1 MLDKLAPGNHLC
13 LLYDSLDDWLRVI
26 PPLIKSGIRK
36 NHKILYVSSDNTREE
51 LASLFSSSGL
61 DTEALVQS
69 GQVVI
74 MEAGQAY
81 TPDGVFDT
89 ERTSTR
95 LALEADE
102 AVKQGYQGLI
112 ATGEM
117 SWTLKG
123 ISSSKRFNE
132 YESRLNSALSPDS
145 SCITV
150 CQYDLRSFPPESI
163 REIIRTHP
171 KIIFGGRV
179 LDNCYYIPPSEYLDD
194 ARVDS
199 EVKHWLEHLVDIR
212 ARQADLEESE
222 ALYRTMVDMSS
233 EVGESILML
242 QDTDNREGVITFAS
256 PQFYRMTGCKKE
268 DLLEMSFFDLLM
280 PEEREASIDRHR
292 RKMQG
297 ESLPELH
304 EMTIIRKDGSQIP
317 VEFTSASTKYH
328 GKTANIAYIRDIT
341 ERKKAEEELKL
352 ERDRAKTY
360 LDVAA
365 IMIVALDVN
374 QRVSLVNRKGCQ
386 VLGYS
391 PEEIIGKKWTDS
403 FIPAENR
410 EEVNAVFSQQL
421 FSGVK
426 EPAGNQYENHVL
438 TKNGQIRTIEWYN
451 GILKDAEGNVVGG
464 IASGRDVTELRKA
477 ERALEMY
484 REHLEELVGERTL
497 KLEAEIA
504 NRQKAEEEMKEL
516 WQKEA
521 DLRNQ
526 LEEQMKERAR
536 FMRAMAHEMKTPI
549 AALLASSDLITENLS
564 LQQISKVVK
573 EINRGAV
580 DLNKRVNE
588 LFDFTKGEIG
598 MLYLR
603 ETDIKPGALFSE
615 VLASF
620 TALAKQ
626 KNITLQGQWANDLPI
641 IRADRQ
647 RIIQVLDNLL
657 NNAIRHTSHN
667 GTITLRATVKEQA
680 FLIQVEDN
688 GSGIP
693 KESLEEIFQPY
704 HKANSINGQYEGM
717 GLGLA
722 LSRMFTELHSGHIWA
737 ESTEGRGSTFNVT
750 LPLRKN
756 LELND

>member
-1 MLDKLAPGNHLC
+1 
-13 LLYDSLDDWLRVI
+13 
-26 PPLIKSGIRK
+26 
-36 NHKILYVSSDNTREE
+36 
-51 LASLFSSSGL
+51 
-61 DTEALVQS
+61 
-69 GQVVI
+69 
-74 MEAGQAY
+74 
-81 TPDGVFDT
+81 
-89 ERTSTR
+89 
-95 LALEADE
+95 
-102 AVKQGYQGLI
+102 
-112 ATGEM
+112 
-117 SWTLKG
+117 
-123 ISSSKRFNE
+123 
-132 YESRLNSALSPDS
+132 
-145 SCITV
+145 
-150 CQYDLRSFPPESI
+150 
-163 REIIRTHP
+163 
-171 KIIFGGRV
+171 
-179 LDNCYYIPPSEYLDD
+179 
-194 ARVDS
+194 
-199 EVKHWLEHLVDIR
+199 
-212 ARQADLEESE
+212 
-222 ALYRTMVDMSS
+222 
-233 EVGESILML
+233 
-242 QDTDNREGVITFAS
+242 
-256 PQFYRMTGCKKE
+256 
-268 DLLEMSFFDLLM
+268 
-280 PEEREASIDRHR
+280 
-292 RKMQG
+292 
-297 ESLPELH
+297 
-304 EMTIIRKDGSQIP
+304 
-317 VEFTSASTKYH
+317 
-328 GKTANIAYIRDIT
+328 
-341 ERKKAEEELKL
+341 
-352 ERDRAKTY
+352 
-360 LDVAA
+360 
-365 IMIVALDVN
+365 MIVALDVN
-374 QRVSLVNRKGCQ
+374 QRVSLVNRKGCL
-386 VLGYS
+386 VLGYNQ
-391 PEEIIGKKWTDS
+391 EEIIGKKWSDS
-403 FIPAENR
+403 FIPAGDQ
-410 EEVNAVFSQQL
+410 EEVNTVFSEL
-421 FSGVK
+421 LNGEE
-426 EPAGNQYENHVL
+426 EPAGYHENHVL
-438 TKNGQIRTIEWYN
+438 TKNGQIRTIEWNN
-451 GILKDAEGNVVGG
+451 GILKDTEGNIVGV

-477 ERALEMY
+477 ERVLEMY